1 MRKKRI
7 MIIGPGKSGKT
18 TLAAWLEDSSD
29 IRRVQNMVYRKNTLD
44 TPGAYLESPWMH
56 HHLIAAAQDA
66 SCVVMTADA
75 KGKREVYPPG
85 FAKAFR
91 VPVIGVV
98 TRCDLAEG
106 DYKGAVCQLIR
117 AGIQPPFYEIS
128 IYDTERMKQL
138 RRILD
143 PYRPDASEP
152 EKSEERR
159 E

>member
-1 MRKKRI
+1 

-85 FAKAFR
+85 FAKSLPR
-91 VPVIGVV
+91 SCHRSGH
-98 TRCDLAEG
+98 T
-106 DYKGAVCQLIR
+106 
-117 AGIQPPFYEIS
+117 
-128 IYDTERMKQL
+128 L
-138 RRILD
+138 RPRRGRLQRSGTPADKSRD
-143 PYRPDASEP
+143 PAALL
-152 EKSEERR
+152 
-159 E
+159 